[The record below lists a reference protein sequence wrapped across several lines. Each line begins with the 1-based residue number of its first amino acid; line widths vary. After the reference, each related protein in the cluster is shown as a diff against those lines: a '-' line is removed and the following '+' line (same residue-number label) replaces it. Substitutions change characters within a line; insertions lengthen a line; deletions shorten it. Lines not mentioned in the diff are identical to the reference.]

1 MGSAISLS
9 GCAVEVIS
17 QAARTLDSVHD
28 SVELQCGRARAA
40 VEASAAAAAAV
51 FNASLQRQRAAALKV
66 IDEYQDSQVGQ
77 IAELHVALQE
87 HSSAIESLAAD
98 TNNALQVVLASNVLL
113 FPVNFCRNVFHQADP
128 ETAIKS
134 SLFIPALT
142 AASFEAQAC
151 AKAAFSIHQ
160 VQLATQL
167 SVSSPSQVP
176 HSNPLIANHTL
187 LCRRTT
193 KPPSASRPAR
203 PKSPTTPSCSATL
216 CLSGRAGW
224 MTRAAKP
231 TRPSSCRMQAG
242 KVRAWGQLLVAVVS
256 KAAMLVKRL

>member
-1 MGSAISLS
+1 MKSCDSCRVSQVVEERRTTVGSAISLS

-98 TNNALQVVLASNVLL
+98 TNNALQVVLG
-113 FPVNFCRNVFHQADP
+113 F
-128 ETAIKS
+128 K
-134 SLFIPALT
+134 
-142 AASFEAQAC
+142 
-151 AKAAFSIHQ
+151 
-160 VQLATQL
+160 
-167 SVSSPSQVP
+167 
-176 HSNPLIANHTL
+176 
-187 LCRRTT
+187 
-193 KPPSASRPAR
+193 
-203 PKSPTTPSCSATL
+203 
-216 CLSGRAGW
+216 
-224 MTRAAKP
+224 
-231 TRPSSCRMQAG
+231 RPSLCSQF
-242 KVRAWGQLLVAVVS
+242 LS
-256 KAAMLVKRL
+256 